1 MLAVSIRLETAGFY
15 NFDFTGFVFDLLL
28 IAMYWIEKVIC
39 VIVGI
44 SGIYAI
50 CLLFI
55 KKDRCE
61 SFEEGRTKMSF
72 KSIIKLMDIKTLVAG
87 LVPVVLGTV
96 YSKYAFGKF
105 NTFYFI
111 LLVIAM
117 MLIQSATN
125 MINDYF
131 DFKRGADNNKSIDEK
146 ALVSGEI
153 TPKQVLF
160 IIFLYQFI
168 AFMIGVFIASQT
180 SYYILIVAIIG
191 CLISILYAFGPIP
204 ISYTPFGEI
213 VSGVTMGIGITS
225 TVIYIQSGI
234 INLNTILVAVPT
246 SVFISTILLTNNLSD
261 IEEDS
266 EAGRKTLP
274 IIIGKMNAE
283 KLWIF
288 NVIMLLVLTFGL
300 VLIRIYP
307 IIVLVPIILV
317 YPYKSIRSFLSYEK
331 NISSKGRSMGL
342 IGQVGLKYHLA
353 VVVGLVI
360 TIML

>member
-1 MLAVSIRLETAGFY
+1 
-15 NFDFTGFVFDLLL
+15 
-28 IAMYWIEKVIC
+28 
-39 VIVGI
+39 
-44 SGIYAI
+44 
-50 CLLFI
+50 
-55 KKDRCE
+55 
-61 SFEEGRTKMSF
+61 MSF

-87 LVPVVLGTV
+87 LVPVILGSV

-117 MLIQSATN
+117 ILIQSATN

-131 DFKRGADNNKSIDEK
+131 DFKRGADTNKSGDEK
-146 ALVSGEI
+146 ALVSGE
-153 TPKQVLF
+153 TTLKQVLF
-160 IIFLYQFI
+160 IILLYQFI

-180 SYYILIVAIIG
+180 SYYILLVAIIG
-191 CLISILYAFGPIP
+191 GLISILYAFGPLP

-234 INLNTILVAVPT
+234 VNLNTILVAVPT
-246 SVFISTILLTNNLSD
+246 VLFIGTILLTNNLSD
-261 IEEDS
+261 IEEDR

-274 IIIGKMNAE
+274 IMIGKKNAE

-288 NVIMLLVLTFGL
+288 NVIMLLVLTFCL
-300 VLIRIYP
+300 VLIQIYP
-307 IIVLVPIILV
+307 IIVLAPVILV

-331 NISSKGRSMGL
+331 GINTKGRSMGL
-342 IGQVGLKYHLA
+342 IGQIGLKYHLA
-353 VVVGLVI
+353 VVCGLLI
-360 TIML
+360 AIIL